1 MEEEEEEEGEGAGAA
16 TAAAAAAEV
25 WLLLVL
31 LLLLWLLWLLML
43 VAQEGGLTSCSGRK
57 GGREGG
63 RGRMVSVCYTSP
75 PPSILPPSLPPSFQT
90 YLGRQ
95 RDHQTQR
102 RVSNVFILRVEGHGE
117 GNEGEDGGG
126 QEEGAFGG
134 RTVFG
139 EVLRKGREGMRKEG
153 SEGV

>member
-1 MEEEEEEEGEGAGAA
+1 VEEEEEEEGEGAGAA

-95 RDHQTQR
+95 RDHRTQR
-102 RVSNVFILRVEGHGE
+102 RVSNVFILKAMARATRE
-117 GNEGEDGGG
+117 
-126 QEEGAFGG
+126 
-134 RTVFG
+134 RT
-139 EVLRKGREGMRKEG
+139 
-153 SEGV
+153 EGVRRRARLEAEPSSARF